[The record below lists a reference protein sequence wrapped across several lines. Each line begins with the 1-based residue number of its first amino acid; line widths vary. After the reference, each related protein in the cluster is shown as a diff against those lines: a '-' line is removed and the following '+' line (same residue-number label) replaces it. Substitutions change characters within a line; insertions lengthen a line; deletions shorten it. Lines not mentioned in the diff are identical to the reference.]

1 LLGDVLSTVYCIGLP
16 AASDAIGLGY
26 GGLALFLLLLY
37 SFLHIAYCVFVLFC
51 FFGHWCSRGRAGLA
65 GQHGIHMYI
74 SRAMESIYEAYCSQM
89 ESLMV
94 WPVIRVVKMCS
105 MLIIS
110 LSARG
115 FITIVFFV

>member
-26 GGLALFLLLLY
+26 GGLALFSVIALFFLAHCILRIC
-37 SFLHIAYCVFVLFC
+37 SFLFLWSQVLP
-51 FFGHWCSRGRAGLA
+51 GRAGLA